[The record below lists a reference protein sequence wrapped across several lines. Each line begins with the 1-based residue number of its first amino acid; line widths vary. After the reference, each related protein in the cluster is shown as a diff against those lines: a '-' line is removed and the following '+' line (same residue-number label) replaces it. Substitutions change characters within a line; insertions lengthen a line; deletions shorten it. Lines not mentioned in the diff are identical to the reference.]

1 MNLDE
6 FSSALEDLQKA
17 WEYVQEHMQS
27 IADIIM
33 DALEELD
40 VHIDKDLPKPPRSCN
55 IVAANLDQTTL
66 WRLDRTPWYTS
77 GFQ

>member
-1 MNLDE
+1 MNLDDVY
-6 FSSALEDLQKA
+6 SALEAFLKA
-17 WEYVQEHMQS
+17 WEYVQENMQS
-27 IADIIM
+27 IGEIIR

-55 IVAANLDQTTL
+55 KVAANLDRTTL

-77 GFQ
+77 GFK